1 MNVAEFVRVIPHAQP
16 EMPVDR
22 AADHIF
28 RGRDARR
35 AAQAAGERVFLV
47 YAPPQLPQTDQNRTA
62 GQRHGPVG
70 ASAPEKLKRGVT
82 DRAQRKD
89 CGSLQFHFHHRIYFA
104 RNGWIYAR
112 GE

>member
-1 MNVAEFVRVIPHAQP
+1 MRVIPHAQP

-22 AADHIF
+22 TADHLF

-70 ASAPEKLKRGVT
+70 ASAPEKLKRGVAGRT
-82 DRAQRKD
+82 QCKD
-89 CGSLQFHFHHRIYFA
+89 GRSLQFHFYHRIYFA

-112 GE
+112 VE